1 MFESILKTT
10 TTTTTGL
17 TYGAALI
24 CILTSCV
31 LGAII
36 ALVHMKTSRYTKNFL
51 ITLAILPVLVQLV
64 IMMVNGNLGTSI
76 AIMGAFSLVRFRSI
90 AGNSKEITSVF
101 FAMVVGLA
109 VGMGHIA
116 FATLATLVVG
126 LLIFVYSKI
135 SIGNDKDNERKLKVV
150 IPESLNFIDAFNDIF
165 EKYTVRN
172 VLEKVKTTNMGSMYE
187 LNYHITVKDD
197 IDEKKFIDE
206 IRCRNGNL
214 NIMLSRETE
223 GEAEL

>member
-1 MFESILKTT
+1 MFESILETT
-10 TTTTTGL
+10 TTNGL
-17 TYGAALI
+17 TYDKALI

-36 ALVHMKTSRYTKNFL
+36 ALVHMKTSKYTKNFV

-101 FAMVVGLA
+101 FAMVIGLA

-116 FATLATLVVG
+116 FATLVTVIVG

-135 SIGNDKDNERKLKVV
+135 DFGANKENERKLKVV
-150 IPESLNFIDAFNDIF
+150 IPENLNFIDAFNDIF
-165 EKYTVRN
+165 EKYTVQN
-172 VLEKVKTTNMGSMYE
+172 ILQKVKTTNMGSMYE
-187 LNYHITVKDD
+187 LNYHIVVKDD

-214 NIMLSRETE
+214 NIMLSREEE
-223 GEAEL
+223 GDAEL

>member
-1 MFESILKTT
+1 MFESILETT
-10 TTTTTGL
+10 TTSGL
-17 TYGAALI
+17 TYDKALI
-24 CILTSCV
+24 CILTSCI

-36 ALVHMKTSRYTKNFL
+36 AFVHMKTSKYTKNFV

-101 FAMVVGLA
+101 FAMVIGLA

-116 FATLATLVVG
+116 FATLVTVIVG

-135 SIGNDKDNERKLKVV
+135 DFGTNKENERKLKVI
-150 IPESLNFIDAFNDIF
+150 IPENLNFIDAFNDIF
-165 EKYTVRN
+165 EKYTVQN
-172 VLEKVKTTNMGSMYE
+172 ILQKVKTTNMGSMYE
-187 LNYHITVKDD
+187 LNYHIVVKDD

-214 NIMLSRETE
+214 NIMLSREEE
-223 GEAEL
+223 GDAEL

>member
-1 MFESILKTT
+1 MFESILETT
-10 TTTTTGL
+10 TTSGL
-17 TYGAALI
+17 TYDKALI
-24 CILTSCV
+24 CILTSCI

-36 ALVHMKTSRYTKNFL
+36 ALVHMKTSKYTKNFV

-101 FAMVVGLA
+101 FAMVIGLA

-116 FATLATLVVG
+116 FATLVTVIVG

-135 SIGNDKDNERKLKVV
+135 DFGTNKENERKLKVI
-150 IPESLNFIDAFNDIF
+150 IPENLNFIDAFNDIF
-165 EKYTVRN
+165 EKYTVQN
-172 VLEKVKTTNMGSMYE
+172 ILQKVKTTNMGSMYE
-187 LNYHITVKDD
+187 LNYHIVVKDD

-214 NIMLSRETE
+214 NIMLSREEE
-223 GEAEL
+223 GDAEL